1 MPILKNLLFLA
12 VAVTGCMLLVANLV
26 PAKHGKPLTAT
37 RPEAYTENDFQQTVD
52 HINQSFRKT
61 WTSEGIQPALE
72 ADALAVARRLSLG
85 LMGTVPS
92 LEEIRQIESIP
103 ADQRVE
109 WWVDHILQD
118 RRYAEFV
125 AERMARSFVGTEN
138 GPFIFFR
145 RRKFVLW
152 LADEIARNR
161 PYDEL
166 ARDLITAEGLWTDKP
181 ATNFVTVTIEQDNKE
196 KENQPDPIRLAGRV
210 TRAFLGLRMDCA
222 QCHDHPFAAWK
233 QNDFEGFAAFFGQTH
248 VGFRGVYDGQGEF
261 EIVDRKTQKKRQVAP
276 KVAFSPELIP
286 EHGTL
291 RQKLAVWVTHE
302 RNPYFAR
309 SAVNRIWAIMC
320 GQPLVTPIDNLE
332 REGPTPDALD
342 ILANDFSTHGY
353 DIARLVRLIAST
365 DVYRRESLSRLDS
378 SEKAEKTWA
387 QFPLTRL
394 RPEQVA
400 GSVLQATSVAT
411 IDAESHIFT
420 RLIRFGDQNDFIK
433 RYGDS
438 EDDEFDGRGGTI
450 PQRLV
455 MMNGKM
461 VREKTQGGPF
471 GATTRID
478 WLAPN
483 DESALETIFLATLTR
498 RPTTLEKE
506 SLDSELKEKP
516 FGRGHAIQDLFWALV
531 NSTEFSW
538 NH

>member
-1 MPILKNLLFLA
+1 
-12 VAVTGCMLLVANLV
+12 
-26 PAKHGKPLTAT
+26 
-37 RPEAYTENDFQQTVD
+37 
-52 HINQSFRKT
+52 
-61 WTSEGIQPALE
+61 
-72 ADALAVARRLSLG
+72 
-85 LMGTVPS
+85 
-92 LEEIRQIESIP
+92 
-103 ADQRVE
+103 
-109 WWVDHILQD
+109 
-118 RRYAEFV
+118 
-125 AERMARSFVGTEN
+125 
-138 GPFIFFR
+138 
-145 RRKFVLW
+145 
-152 LADEIARNR
+152 
-161 PYDEL
+161 
-166 ARDLITAEGLWTDKP
+166 
-181 ATNFVTVTIEQDNKE
+181 
-196 KENQPDPIRLAGRV
+196 
-210 TRAFLGLRMDCA
+210 
-222 QCHDHPFAAWK
+222 
-233 QNDFEGFAAFFGQTH
+233 
-248 VGFRGVYDGQGEF
+248 
-261 EIVDRKTQKKRQVAP
+261 
-276 KVAFSPELIP
+276 
-286 EHGTL
+286 
-291 RQKLAVWVTHE
+291 
-302 RNPYFAR
+302 
-309 SAVNRIWAIMC
+309 
-320 GQPLVTPIDNLE
+320 
-332 REGPTPDALD
+332 
-342 ILANDFSTHGY
+342 
-353 DIARLVRLIAST
+353 VRLIAST